1 MADGMAAIDSL
12 DISLN
17 EEETML
23 FVDFRAK
30 AGECSMNPGNMM
42 MFCMKSCDFCDKG
55 ADVMHTWRRLET
67 VAGSQIRRSA
77 S

>member
-1 MADGMAAIDSL
+1 MAVNVPGLISIIVFYVVILLVGVWAARKSGLRARDL
-12 DISLN
+12 DRQ
-17 EEETML
+17 EVML
-23 FVDFRAK
+23 
-30 AGECSMNPGNMM
+30 AGRNIGLCL
-42 MFCMKSCDFCDKG
+42 G